1 MRRGMTVSRAG
12 RNIDLARD
20 GGTKRL
26 RFMATLVD
34 LASRF
39 FAWWLG
45 ELSSCL
51 PAGLRGAL
59 RRRRAI
65 LAIALGEDK
74 ARLSLRR
81 GERWRELGS
90 VQLRRPNAG
99 EARRAFASAL
109 RGVSLRAVEV
119 VIELPAER
127 VLRRVVDLPIAAAEN
142 LREVLAFEMDRHTPF
157 RAEEVAFDYRI
168 VGTDPATKRVAVDLA
183 VVPTALVEQAAAA
196 VASFG
201 LAAERIAIAGEA
213 GEPSAMNLM
222 PPAAR
227 AEGGFGRKLS
237 LALASAAVVLAI
249 AAAYLPLYEEQN
261 VLAAYET
268 RLAQSRAAAAEADK
282 LKKQVAAALERA
294 RFLVDRRISTPTTL
308 ALLKELTDRL
318 PDDAWLVDL
327 RLHGDQI
334 SLSGFSPAAA
344 SLIAVLDAS
353 HMISQTRFAS
363 PVIADPRAGLER
375 FNLSAVVAAE
385 PGG

>member
-1 MRRGMTVSRAG
+1 
-12 RNIDLARD
+12 
-20 GGTKRL
+20 
-26 RFMATLVD
+26 MATLVD

-51 PAGLRGAL
+51 PSGFRGAL

-74 ARLSLRR
+74 ARLSLRK
-81 GERWRELGS
+81 GESRRDLGS
-90 VQLRRPNAG
+90 VTLYRSDAGELRRS
-99 EARRAFASAL
+99 FASAL
-109 RGVSLRAVEV
+109 RGVSLRAVDI
-119 VIELPAER
+119 VIELPPER

-142 LREVLAFEMDRHTPF
+142 LREVLSFEMDRNTPF

-168 VGTDPATKRVAVDLA
+168 VGTDPAAKRIAVDLA
-183 VVPTALVEQAAAA
+183 VVPTSLVEQAAAL

-201 LAAERIAIAGEA
+201 LVTDRIAIAGEA
-213 GEPSAMNLM
+213 GDTSGMNLL
-222 PPAAR
+222 PPAVR
-227 AEGGFGRKLS
+227 TEGGFGRKLS
-237 LALASAAVVLAI
+237 WALATAAVVLAI
-249 AAAYLPLYEEQN
+249 AAAYLPLYEQQH
-261 VLAAYET
+261 VLAAYEA
-268 RLAQSRAAAAEADK
+268 RLAESRAAAAEADK
-282 LKKQVAAALERA
+282 LKKQAAAALERA

-308 ALLKELTDRL
+308 ALLKEVTDRL

-334 SLSGFSPAAA
+334 TLSGFSPAAA
-344 SLIAVLDAS
+344 SLIGVLDAS
-353 HMISQTRFAS
+353 RMISQTRFAS

-375 FNLSAVVAAE
+375 FNLSAVIAAE